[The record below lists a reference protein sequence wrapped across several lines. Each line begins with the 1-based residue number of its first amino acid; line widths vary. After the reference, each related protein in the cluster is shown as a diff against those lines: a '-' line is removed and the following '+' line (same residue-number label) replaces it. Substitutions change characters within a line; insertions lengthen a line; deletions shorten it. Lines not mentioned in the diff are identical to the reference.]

1 MIDTERQPG
10 AIQMTSSNDAK
21 ATMKAVRIH
30 AFGGPEELRYE
41 DAPRPAPKPGEV
53 LIRIHASAVNP
64 ADWKFRSGFFGKDIS
79 LPLTLGFDFSG
90 VIDTLGEGVTRWKV
104 GDEVYGYALGA
115 YAEYIAVKE
124 SMTVAKPKTVDHIH
138 AAAIASASLAAWK
151 ALFEVGG
158 LRSGQKVLIHG
169 ATGGVGGF
177 AVQLAHAKGVHVI
190 GTASKRNQG
199 YLKELGADEAI
210 DYESIRFEDV
220 VRDVD
225 VVFDTQGGET
235 QARSWKTLKRGGIL
249 VSIAQPPAQAEA
261 EKHGVRATFMV
272 NEMKAESLNAIT
284 KLVDSGKLK
293 AVVDTVLPLS
303 EARRAQEL
311 IQTGHT
317 RGKITLKVV

>member
-1 MIDTERQPG
+1 MSQRSEIGT
-10 AIQMTSSNDAK
+10 
-21 ATMKAVRIH
+21 TMKAVRIH
-30 AFGGPEELRYE
+30 AFGGPEVLQYE
-41 DAPRPAPKPGEV
+41 DAPRPVAGAGEV

-64 ADWKFRSGFFGKDIS
+64 ADWKFRNGLFGKDAP

-90 VIDTLGEGVTRWKV
+90 VIEALGEGVTRWKT
-104 GDEVYGYALGA
+104 GDEVYGYGLGA
-115 YAEYIAVKE
+115 YAEYIAVE
-124 SMTVAKPKTVDHIH
+124 ETLVAAKPKTVDHIH
-138 AAAIASASLAAWK
+138 AAAIASASLTAWK
-151 ALFEVGG
+151 ALFEAGG
-158 LRSGQKVLIHG
+158 LRPGQTVLIHG

-177 AVQLAHAKGVHVI
+177 AVQLAHANGVRVI

-210 DYESIRFEDV
+210 DYESDRFEDV
-220 VRDVD
+220 VKDVD

-235 QARSWKTLKRGGIL
+235 QQRSWKTLKRGGIL
-249 VSIAQPPAQAEA
+249 VSIAQPPVQAEA
-261 EKHGVRATFMV
+261 EKRGVRATFMV
-272 NEMKAESLNAIT
+272 NEMKVESLNEIT

-317 RGKITLKVV
+317 RGKIALKVV

>member
-1 MIDTERQPG
+1 MRQRSETQP
-10 AIQMTSSNDAK
+10 
-21 ATMKAVRIH
+21 TMKAVRIH
-30 AFGGPEELRYE
+30 AFGGPEVLQYE
-41 DAPRPAPKPGEV
+41 DAPRPVAEAGEV
-53 LIRIHASAVNP
+53 LIRIYASAVNP
-64 ADWKFRSGFFGKDIS
+64 ADWKYRNGFFGKDAP

-90 VIDTLGEGVTRWKV
+90 VIEALGAGVTRWKT
-104 GDEVYGYALGA
+104 GDEVYGYGLGA
-115 YAEYIAVKE
+115 YAEYVAVKE
-124 SMTVAKPKTVDHIH
+124 TLVAAKPKTVDHIH
-138 AAAIASASLAAWK
+138 AAAIASASLTAWK
-151 ALFEVGG
+151 ALFEVGE
-158 LRSGQKVLIHG
+158 LRAGQKVLIHG

-210 DYESIRFEDV
+210 DYESVRFEDV

-225 VVFDTQGGET
+225 VTFDTQGGET
-235 QARSWKTLKRGGIL
+235 QARSWATLKRGGIL
-249 VSIAQPPAQAEA
+249 VSIAQPPVQAEA
-261 EKHGVRATFMV
+261 DKRGVRATFMV

-303 EARRAQEL
+303 EARRALEL

-317 RGKITLKVV
+317 RGKIALKVV

>member
-1 MIDTERQPG
+1 MNQRDDTK
-10 AIQMTSSNDAK
+10 T
-21 ATMKAVRIH
+21 TMKAVRIH
-30 AFGGPEELRYE
+30 AFGGPEVLQYE
-41 DAPRPAPKPGEV
+41 DAPRPVADAGEV

-64 ADWKFRSGFFGKDIS
+64 ADWKFRNGYFGKDAR
-79 LPLTLGFDFSG
+79 LPITLGFDFSG
-90 VIDTLGEGVTRWKV
+90 VIEALGEGVTRWKT
-104 GDEVYGYALGA
+104 GDEVYGYSLGA

-124 SMTVAKPKTVDHIH
+124 TLVAAKPKTVDHIH

-151 ALFEVGG
+151 ALFEAGG
-158 LRSGQKVLIHG
+158 LRPGQKVLIHG

-177 AVQLAHAKGVHVI
+177 AVQLAHAKGARVI
-190 GTASKRNQG
+190 GTASKRNQS

-210 DYESIRFEDV
+210 DYESVRFEDV

-225 VVFDTQGGET
+225 VVFDTQGGAT
-235 QARSWKTLKRGGIL
+235 QSRSWKTLKRGGIL
-249 VSIAQPPAQAEA
+249 VSIAQPPAPEEA
-261 EKHGVRATFMV
+261 EKHGVRAVFMV

-284 KLVDSGKLK
+284 KLVDSGELK

-317 RGKITLKVV
+317 RGKIALKVV

>member
-1 MIDTERQPG
+1 
-10 AIQMTSSNDAK
+10 MTSSNDAK

-41 DAPRPAPKPGEV
+41 DAPRPEPKPGEV
-53 LIRIHASAVNP
+53 LIRIYASAVNP
-64 ADWKFRSGFFGKDIS
+64 ADWKLRSGLFGKDIP

-124 SMTVAKPKTVDHIH
+124 S
-138 AAAIASASLAAWK
+138 
-151 ALFEVGG
+151 
-158 LRSGQKVLIHG
+158 
-169 ATGGVGGF
+169 
-177 AVQLAHAKGVHVI
+177 
-190 GTASKRNQG
+190 
-199 YLKELGADEAI
+199 
-210 DYESIRFEDV
+210 
-220 VRDVD
+220 
-225 VVFDTQGGET
+225 
-235 QARSWKTLKRGGIL
+235 
-249 VSIAQPPAQAEA
+249 IAQPPSQTEA
-261 EKHGVRATFMV
+261 EKYGVRATMAL

-284 KLVDSGKLK
+284 QLVDSGKLQ

-317 RGKITLKVV
+317 RGKIALKVI

>member
-1 MIDTERQPG
+1 VSQLNETK
-10 AIQMTSSNDAK
+10 T
-21 ATMKAVRIH
+21 TMKAVRIH
-30 AFGGPEELRYE
+30 AFGGPEELQYE
-41 DAPRPAPKPGEV
+41 DAPRPVAKADEV

-64 ADWKFRSGFFGKDIS
+64 ADWKFRNGLFGKDAP

-90 VIDTLGEGVTRWKV
+90 VIEVLGKGVTRWKT
-104 GDEVYGYALGA
+104 GDEVYGYGLGA
-115 YAEYIAVKE
+115 YAEYIAAKE
-124 SMTVAKPKTVDHIH
+124 SLVAAKPKTVDHLH

-151 ALFEVGG
+151 ALFEVGE
-158 LRSGQKVLIHG
+158 LRPGQKVLIHG

-190 GTASKRNQG
+190 GTASKRNQS

-210 DYESIRFEDV
+210 DYESVRFEDV

-225 VVFDTQGGET
+225 MVFDTQGGET

-261 EKHGVRATFMV
+261 EKHGVRATFML
-272 NEMKAESLNAIT
+272 NEMNAESLNAIT

-293 AVVDTVLPLS
+293 AVVDTILPLS

-317 RGKITLKVV
+317 RGKIALKVI